1 MVAWEGVGALKGR
14 DWWTPRADVVSVAFG
29 HSPNAATPLVN
40 PGSAAV
46 APYGGAASPGF
57 SAHRAG
63 GISVSEGV
71 WVVQGFGSTPA
82 LSRRVRIRLAGLG

>member
-1 MVAWEGVGALKGR
+1 MGGCGCTERR
-14 DWWTPRADVVSVAFG
+14 DWWTPRADVVSVPFG
-29 HSPNAATPLVN
+29 HSPKAAASLVN

-57 SAHRAG
+57 IAHRAG

-71 WVVQGFGSTPA
+71 WVVHGLARRRLLVGGCGSVSPA
-82 LSRRVRIRLAGLG
+82 